1 MRSSAALVHP
11 QAGAVENERR
21 EALDLC
27 RGLLSQEGFTVSW
40 APAAARHRV
49 RPPDLL
55 ATNGSRH
62 VRIIV
67 LLEREVDAPEAQA
80 RIRASLSEGETR
92 VCVPWPLRWRALSN
106 LQRWGLN
113 GASVAGW

>member
-40 APAAARHRV
+40 APGPDRHRV

-55 ATNGSRH
+55 ATSGGRH

-92 VCVPWPLRWRALSN
+92 GCVPRPLRR
-106 LQRWGLN
+106 RGLN
-113 GASVAGW
+113 PPHAWGCD